1 MDIPLLRFSEDNDD
15 EQFYEEDKTK
25 ELFLKQL

>member
-1 MDIPLLRFSEDNDD
+1 MDIPLLRFSEDND